1 MAAIDIT
8 NTLIEK
14 YNTATEFK
22 AATAATETTA
32 DKAEVFKY
40 TPTGKAN
47 KVIFGIAVAA
57 SNGAVKVKFT
67 KAPGVFGGADLEIS
81 AAEGKTT
88 VVQVEQGRFVQA
100 DGSFEITLTPA
111 TGKKLLTDH
120 AASIYAIETM

>member
-1 MAAIDIT
+1 MATAIT

-22 AATAATETTA
+22 TATAATATVIDTPEEFT
-32 DKAEVFKY
+32 Y

-47 KVIFGIAVAA
+47 KVVFGIAVGA

-67 KAPGVFGGADLEIS
+67 KAPGVFGSVDLEIT

-88 VVQVEQGRFVQA
+88 VVQVEQGRYVQA
-100 DGSFEITLTPA
+100 DGTFKITMTPA
-111 TGKKLLTDH
+111 TGKILKTDH
-120 AASIYAIETM
+120 AASIYAIETV

>member
-1 MAAIDIT
+1 MAAIAIT
-8 NTLIEK
+8 NTLIGK

-22 AATAATETTA
+22 TATAATVDTA
-32 DKAEVFKY
+32 DKTEEFTY

-67 KAPGVFGGADLEIS
+67 KSPGVFGGADLEIS

-100 DGSFEITLTPA
+100 NGTFKITMTPA
-111 TGKKLLTDH
+111 TGKKLKTDH
-120 AASIYAIETM
+120 TATIYAIETM

>member
-1 MAAIDIT
+1 MATAIT

-14 YNTATEFK
+14 YNTATEYK
-22 AATAATETTA
+22 AATAAAEDTASKTE
-32 DKAEVFKY
+32 EFKY

-47 KVIFGIAVAA
+47 KVVFGIAVAA

-67 KAPGVFGGADLEIS
+67 KAPGVFGGADLEIT

-100 DGSFEITLTPA
+100 DGTFQITLTPA
-111 TGKKLLTDH
+111 TGKKLKTDH
-120 AASIYAIETM
+120 AATIYAIETM